1 MFKIS
6 QEKIAQRWD
15 LLPDNLR
22 DTISDQ
28 QNSDFIWQTCEEQ
41 HIPEEKIYTFLKI
54 SAYVLMGFIH
64 PEDMSKEIQEITGI
78 DKRIIDDICNKI
90 NSRIFNIVRD
100 QIDKIYTFSN
110 KGNIPQ
116 EIPTPTNTNG
126 PVILSDIQNNS
137 ADVKIPIMPV
147 INTTTA
153 KNISDN
159 KEDVVNKSAQEN
171 KNTATIDKKIP
182 MPVILQNDSSFETV
196 NKTSNFH
203 VEISEDKMKEI
214 SKNPQINPVKPAKI
228 EFGTINKNDQNSSVI
243 NLNNKKTSTIFD
255 DNAINLNNN
264 EKNRV
269 FVEVTS
275 EIPKPK
281 NAQINEIN
289 IPAPKIPSPIQD
301 NVFNGS
307 ISKRQTIPQI
317 EKPIV
322 SAQKVQSFF
331 NPIIKDQNI
340 PVKKEAVI
348 QKNYSEA
355 DIVKPKN
362 DIPTPKPP
370 IQNTNTPVEIKEQ
383 KENIPNPLPFIIK

>member
-1 MFKIS
+1 
-6 QEKIAQRWD
+6 
-15 LLPDNLR
+15 
-22 DTISDQ
+22 
-28 QNSDFIWQTCEEQ
+28 
-41 HIPEEKIYTFLKI
+41 
-54 SAYVLMGFIH
+54 
-64 PEDMSKEIQEITGI
+64 
-78 DKRIIDDICNKI
+78 
-90 NSRIFNIVRD
+90 
-100 QIDKIYTFSN
+100 
-110 KGNIPQ
+110 
-116 EIPTPTNTNG
+116 
-126 PVILSDIQNNS
+126 
-137 ADVKIPIMPV
+137 
-147 INTTTA
+147 
-153 KNISDN
+153 
-159 KEDVVNKSAQEN
+159 
-171 KNTATIDKKIP
+171 
-182 MPVILQNDSSFETV
+182 
-196 NKTSNFH
+196 
-203 VEISEDKMKEI
+203 
-214 SKNPQINPVKPAKI
+214 
-228 EFGTINKNDQNSSVI
+228 
-243 NLNNKKTSTIFD
+243 
-255 DNAINLNNN
+255 
-264 EKNRV
+264 
-269 FVEVTS
+269 VEVTS

>member
-15 LLPDNLR
+15 LLPDNLK
-22 DTISDQ
+22 DMISDQ

-64 PEDMSKEIQEITGI
+64 PEDMSKEIQEITEI

-90 NSRIFNIVRD
+90 NSRIFNIIRD

-110 KGNIPQ
+110 KEKIPQ
-116 EIPTPTNTNG
+116 EIPAPTNTNG
-126 PVILSDIQNNS
+126 PVILSDIQNNN
-137 ADVKIPIMPV
+137 ADIKIPIMPV
-147 INTTTA
+147 INTTTT
-153 KNISDN
+153 KNSSDK
-159 KEDVVNKSAQEN
+159 KEDTTIN
-171 KNTATIDKKIP
+171 KNIP

-214 SKNPQINPVKPAKI
+214 SKNPQINPIKPAKI
-228 EFGTINKNDQNSSVI
+228 EFGTINKDDQNSSVI

-255 DNAINLNNN
+255 NNAINLNDN
-264 EKNRV
+264 KKDRV
-269 FVEVTS
+269 LMEVTS
-275 EIPKPK
+275 EMPKPK
-281 NAQINEIN
+281 NAQINDN
-289 IPAPKIPSPIQD
+289 IPTPKIPNPIK
-301 NVFNGS
+301 NNTFNGL
-307 ISKRQTIPQI
+307 ISEKQTIPQI

-340 PVKKEAVI
+340 PIKKEVII
-348 QKNYSEA
+348 QKNYSET
-355 DIVKPKN
+355 DTIKQKN

-370 IQNTNTPVEIKEQ
+370 IQNINTPVDIKEQ
-383 KENIPNPLPFIIK
+383 KKDIHNPLPFTIK